1 MIESARYAE
10 SGSIIAVIDGVQM
23 SVPDDMGNRH
33 RQLLVEWEAEGNTIE
48 PYVPPPPTQQE
59 YANAIQAHV
68 DATARARDY
77 MDGVSLASYVASTN
91 PTWAAEAAA
100 FVSWRDIVWAYAYEQ
115 LDAVENGLREQPTV
129 AGLVAEL
136 PAITWP

>member
-1 MIESARYAE
+1 MMEVHGYTEA
-10 SGSIIAVIDGVQM
+10 GAVEITVDGVRM
-23 SVPDDMGNRH
+23 TVPDDPANRH
-33 RQLLVEWEAEGNTIE
+33 RRMIAEWEAQGNTIQ

-77 MDGVSLASYVASTN
+77 MDGVSLASYLASTN
-91 PTWAAEAAA
+91 PTWAADAAA

>member
-1 MIESARYAE
+1 MIESAKYAE
-10 SGSIIAVIDGVQM
+10 NGSIIAMIEGVEM
-23 SVPDDMGNRH
+23 VVPDDTANRH
-33 RQLLVEWEAEGNTIE
+33 RRMLAEWEAQGNTIQ